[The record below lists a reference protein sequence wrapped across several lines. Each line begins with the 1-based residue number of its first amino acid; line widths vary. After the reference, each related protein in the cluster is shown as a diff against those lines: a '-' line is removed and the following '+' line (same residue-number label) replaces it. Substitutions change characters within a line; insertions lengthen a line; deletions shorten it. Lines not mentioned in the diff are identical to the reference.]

1 MEPDERVHLYR
12 GAPGVRNWSRYPQTV
27 TSWTLCGMKAR
38 SRTLWR
44 ATEDPGLVTCP
55 FCLDLVQPASYDRPA
70 RSGKG
75 VVRVEKRAWDR
86 FGSVG

>member
-1 MEPDERVHLYR
+1 MESAPPERVHLYR
-12 GAPGVRNWSRYPQTV
+12 GAPGARYQQTI

-38 SRTLWR
+38 SR
-44 ATEDPGLVTCP
+44 TEDPGLVTCP

-75 VVRVEKRAWDR
+75 LVRVEKRAWDR